1 MASWGVLGAF
11 WGPLGAS
18 WAHVGASEAHLGAS
32 WRRLGASWARLGASW
47 SVWSAFSDVLG
58 ASRRKL
64 CYARGRIP
72 WGTQL
77 RWAPGNTNY
86 QDKATFTDCSNNQ
99 TYPVAK
105 EGNFY
110 ELEATYIAL
119 KTQAQQKLLFEVKGD
134 YAMRPPEQGDDVD
147 MLIPTELLGVVHKES
162 CP

>member
-1 MASWGVLGAF
+1 MTTVK
-11 WGPLGAS
+11 
-18 WAHVGASEAHLGAS
+18 HLLKISLVAVA
-32 WRRLGASWARLGASW
+32 L
-47 SVWSAFSDVLG
+47 SALFACSDDK
-58 ASRRKL
+58 APKKTNE
-64 CYARGRIP
+64 
-72 WGTQL
+72 TQPQKTKNQQQNEDSQEIFNSPTEPQESKTPDPPEIKKGL
-77 RWAPGNTNY
+77 Y
-86 QDKATFTDCSNNQ
+86 VYHQDKATFIDCSNNQ
-99 TYPVAK
+99 SYPVAK

>member
-1 MASWGVLGAF
+1 MTTVK
-11 WGPLGAS
+11 
-18 WAHVGASEAHLGAS
+18 HLLKISLVAVA
-32 WRRLGASWARLGASW
+32 L
-47 SVWSAFSDVLG
+47 SALFACSDDK
-58 ASRRKL
+58 APKKTNE
-64 CYARGRIP
+64 
-72 WGTQL
+72 TQPQKTKNQQQNEDSQEIFNSPTEPQESKTPDSPEIKKGL
-77 RWAPGNTNY
+77 Y
-86 QDKATFTDCSNNQ
+86 VYHQDKATFIDCSNNQ
-99 TYPVAK
+99 SYPVAK